1 MGLILDKVEKNL
13 CGFQDGS
20 GKENYKEHLRL
31 LYNSSLVKNKEV
43 FHELKDK
50 IDDDEALQTLLSQ
63 NNIKFP
69 HAQADM
75 GAFIEGMDEG
85 QAEVLFTVIEQS
97 Q

>member
-20 GKENYKEHLRL
+20 GEENYKEHLRL

-50 IDDDEALQTLLSQ
+50 IDDDEGL
-63 NNIKFP
+63 
-69 HAQADM
+69 
-75 GAFIEGMDEG
+75 
-85 QAEVLFTVIEQS
+85 
-97 Q
+97 